1 MSLIVTPA
9 RSAHATLFGF
19 LCERFPHVDAVQWRA
34 RFAARRIVDASTG
47 TALAM
52 DAPFRG
58 HLRVQYPREI
68 ENEPSIPFAHRVLW
82 RDDLLVVA
90 DKPHH
95 LPVVPSGRYVRETL
109 LTRLRE
115 SLDLPALTPIH
126 RIDQETAG
134 LVVFCVNAAHRGA
147 YQTLFAAREV
157 DKTYEAIAPSVTLPP
172 QPVRLRLA
180 RSQDFMQAVVV
191 DGEPNTETEIA
202 LKSTY
207 GVTSHYVLRPRTGAR
222 HQLRAVMAHLGAPI
236 LNDRI
241 YPTLLPPCA
250 VHDFVNTPPLQ
261 LLAKSIAF
269 RDPISGQERVYG
281 TDFTLR
287 VGQSA

>member
-19 LCERFPHVDAVQWRA
+19 LCERFPHVAAAQWRV
-34 RFAARRIVDASTG
+34 RFATHRIVDADTG
-47 TALAM
+47 AAFAI

-58 HLRVQYPREI
+58 HLRVQYTREI
-68 ENEPSIPFAHRVLW
+68 ENEPSIPFAHRVLFQ
-82 RDDLLVVA
+82 DDLLVVA
-90 DKPHH
+90 DKPHY

-115 SLDLPALTPIH
+115 SLALPALTPIH
-126 RIDQETAG
+126 RIDQDTAG

-147 YQTLFAAREV
+147 YQTLFATREI
-157 DKTYEAIAPSVTLPP
+157 DKTYEAIAPTIVLPP

-191 DGEPNTETEIA
+191 NGEPNTETEIA

-207 GVTSHYVLRPRTGAR
+207 GATSRYVLRPHTGAR

-241 YPTLLPPCA
+241 YPTLLPQCA
-250 VHDFVNTPPLQ
+250 VPDFEHTPPLQ

-269 RDPISGQERVYG
+269 RDPISQAGRVFE
-281 TDFTLR
+281 TQFTLH
-287 VGQSA
+287 VEQAA